1 MKPSSCT
8 VQNLSAHTKKTMD
21 IRELIGHLQVL
32 RDITDAETVCVNGK
46 DIARVV
52 YDSENRHV
60 NIIVSGHTGT

>member
-1 MKPSSCT
+1 
-8 VQNLSAHTKKTMD
+8 MD

-52 YDSENRHV
+52 YDSENCHV